1 MTRSRLFSLGLLAAG
16 LGAAS
21 IAVLAVAPLPAHAA
35 DSVRPEVGK
44 PLQAAQD
51 LASKGN
57 FDKALDEIAKADV
70 VGNKTPHETLLIEE
84 MRGSV
89 AERAG
94 KPAIAIKAFEAVVAS
109 GTVEGVNLQ
118 HMEQALAALYNE
130 QKDYPKT
137 IQWLLRYRK
146 DGGADPAMHN
156 LLIQVYFDSK
166 DFVSAEKELL
176 EEIAVEEKGG
186 QAAPEVQY
194 QLLMNCY
201 LGQNDTAGYVGV
213 LQKAV
218 MHYPKPDYW
227 ADLVHR
233 ASTKPGFAST
243 RLSLDLYRLRLAL
256 GVLKNGDDYRDMTQL
271 ALEEH
276 LPGEAKDAIE
286 KGFSS
291 GAVGKDDKLAV
302 RDGKLREL
310 ATKSATDDQAML
322 DGKADAAVAAKN
334 GEAMLD
340 LGFDYVSYGQFDK
353 GLKLMETGLQTG
365 TLKHPDDAKLHLGV
379 AYLRAGQKPKA
390 IDALKK
396 VGGTDGTA
404 DLAQLWILMSS
415 AKAAS

>member
-1 MTRSRLFSLGLLAAG
+1 LAAG
-16 LGAAS
+16 LGTAGLAAMS
-21 IAVLAVAPLPAHAA
+21 LAPMEAYGAEG
-35 DSVRPEVGK
+35 VRPEVGK
-44 PLQAAQD
+44 PLQAAKD
-51 LASKGN
+51 LEGKGN
-57 FDKALDEIAKADV
+57 FDKALEEIAKADA
-70 VGNKTPHETLLIEE
+70 VGNKTAQETLLIEE

-94 KPAIAIKAFEAVVAS
+94 KPAVAIKAFEAVVAS
-109 GTVEGVNLQ
+109 GAVEGVNLQ
-118 HMEQALAALYNE
+118 HMEQALILLYNE

-137 IQWLLRYRK
+137 IQWLQRYRK
-146 DGGADPAMHN
+146 DGGNDPAMRT
-156 LLIQVYFDSK
+156 LLIQAYFDSK
-166 DFVSAEKELL
+166 DFASAEKELL
-176 EEIAVEEKGG
+176 EEIAAEEKGG
-186 QAAPEVQY
+186 QAAPEAQY

-218 MHYPKPDYW
+218 MHYPKPEYW
-227 ADLVHR
+227 EHLVHS
-233 ASTKPGFAST
+233 AVTKPGFAAT
-243 RLSLDLYRLRLAL
+243 RLSLDLYRLKLAMGL
-256 GVLKNGDDYRDMTQL
+256 LKNGDDYRDMTQL

-276 LPGEAKDAIE
+276 LPGEAKDAID
-286 KGFSS
+286 KGFAS
-291 GAVGKDDKLAV
+291 GALGKDDKLAV
-302 RDGKLREL
+302 RDGKLRDL
-310 ATKSATDDQAML
+310 ATKSATDDQAAL
-322 DGKADAAVAAKN
+322 DGKADAATAAKD
-334 GEAMLD
+334 GEAMLG

-390 IDALKK
+390 LEALKK